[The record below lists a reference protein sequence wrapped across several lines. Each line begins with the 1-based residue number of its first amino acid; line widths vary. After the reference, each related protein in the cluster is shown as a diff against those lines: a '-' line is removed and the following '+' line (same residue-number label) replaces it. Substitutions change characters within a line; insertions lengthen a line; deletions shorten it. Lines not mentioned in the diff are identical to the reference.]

1 MEEILHE
8 ISPRPGA
15 PGQLSR
21 RVFIATACVT
31 ATAPLLARVPALPV
45 RAIAFDGFPIFDPRS
60 VAQAV
65 SGAFP
70 EKGQQLAASWSS
82 KLFGYTWLVTAA
94 RQYEDFETLAA
105 RALRFTAASLGL
117 PLSTSVE
124 QELVGAYS
132 RLNVWPDVRPALE
145 ALCNRGIRLA
155 FLSNLSE
162 TMLDAN
168 MRHAGVADYFER
180 PLSTDRVQRFKPAPE
195 AYAMALSAFGL
206 SRDQIGFAAFGGW
219 DAAGAT
225 WFGYR
230 TAWINRLNVTSED
243 LAASPAIVASGI
255 EGVLELAGIGGA
267 RPAAAPGSDRPESK
281 NN

>member
-1 MEEILHE
+1 M
-8 ISPRPGA
+8 
-15 PGQLSR
+15 SR
-21 RVFIATACVT
+21 RAFIAATCAT
-31 ATAPLLARVPALPV
+31 ATAPLLARASASPV

-60 VAQAV
+60 VARAV
-65 SGAFP
+65 QGAFP
-70 EKGQQLAASWSS
+70 EQGQELASGWSS

-105 RALRFTAASLGL
+105 RALRFTVASRGL
-117 PLSTSVE
+117 PLSNSIE

-132 RLNVWPDVRPALE
+132 RLDVWPDVKPALE
-145 ALCNRGIRLA
+145 KLRIQGTRLA

-162 TMLDAN
+162 TMLDKN
-168 MRHAGVADYFER
+168 MLHAGIADYFER

-206 SRDQIGFAAFGGW
+206 RRDQIGFAAFGGW

-230 TAWINRLNVTSED
+230 TAWINRLNVTAED
-243 LAASPAIVASGI
+243 LSASPAIVASGI
-255 EGVLELAGIGGA
+255 DGVLQLAGIRDSSGA
-267 RPAAAPGSDRPESK
+267 S